1 MVQEPIMRTFTTAVA
16 AVATLLATAGIAAAA
31 EKCSPQS
38 VAGVHVLRTT
48 APSVCMLEVN
58 SKGRITESRCY
69 DPTFETELGT
79 LEGTLSVAPS
89 CRMTG
94 TVTQVIPEPQGR
106 AAAREPQRR
115 VEFVIQARGA
125 LVDGLLE
132 VEGTAKSSTEK
143 LKIEG
148 ARQW

>member
-1 MVQEPIMRTFTTAVA
+1 MRKSKSVAAVSAVA
-16 AVATLLATAGIAAAA
+16 ALLATAGVATAA

-38 VAGVHVLRTT
+38 VAGVHVLRTN

-69 DPTFETELGT
+69 DPAFETELGS
-79 LEGTLSVAPS
+79 LEGTLSVAAS

-94 TVTQVIPEPQGR
+94 TVTQVF
-106 AAAREPQRR
+106 REPQRR

-132 VEGTAKSSTEK
+132 VQGTAKSSSEK
-143 LKIEG
+143 LKIEA

>member
-1 MVQEPIMRTFTTAVA
+1 MRKLTTAVSA
-16 AVATLLATAGIAAAA
+16 FAGLLATAGIAAAA

-69 DPTFETELGT
+69 DPVFETELGT
-79 LEGTLSVAPS
+79 LEGTLSVAAS

-94 TVTQVIPEPQGR
+94 TVTQIL
-106 AAAREPQRR
+106 REQRR

-132 VEGTAKSSTEK
+132 VQGTAKSATQK

>member
-1 MVQEPIMRTFTTAVA
+1 MRKSTTAVAA
-16 AVATLLATAGIAAAA
+16 AVATLLATAGVAVAAG
-31 EKCSPQS
+31 KCNPQTL
-38 VAGVHVLRTT
+38 AGVHMLRTT
-48 APSVCMLEVN
+48 APSVCMLQIN

-79 LEGTLSVAPS
+79 LEGKLAVAPS

-94 TVTQVIPEPQGR
+94 TVTQNL
-106 AAAREPQRR
+106 REQRR
-115 VEFVIQARGA
+115 VEFAIQARGA

-132 VEGTAKSSTEK
+132 VQGTAKSATQK

-148 ARQW
+148 TRQW

>member
-1 MVQEPIMRTFTTAVA
+1 MRKSKSVAVSAVA
-16 AVATLLATAGIAAAA
+16 ALLATAGVAAAA
-31 EKCSPQS
+31 EKCSPPA

-48 APSVCMLEVN
+48 SPSVCMLEIN

-69 DPTFETELGT
+69 DPAFETELGT
-79 LEGTLSVAPS
+79 LEGTLSVAAS

-94 TVTQVIPEPQGR
+94 TVTQFLSE
-106 AAAREPQRR
+106 QRR

-125 LVDGLLE
+125 LVDGLLQ
-132 VEGTAKSSTEK
+132 VQGTAKSSTEK
-143 LKIEG
+143 LKIEA

>member
-1 MVQEPIMRTFTTAVA
+1 MRTSKSAVAVA
-16 AVATLLATAGIAAAA
+16 AAAVAALLATAGIATAA

-38 VAGVHVLRTT
+38 VAGVHILRTN
-48 APSVCMLEVN
+48 APSVCMLQVN

-69 DPTFETELGT
+69 DPAFETELGA

-94 TVTQVIPEPQGR
+94 TVTQNL
-106 AAAREPQRR
+106 REQRR
-115 VEFVIQARGA
+115 VEFAIEARGA
-125 LVDGLLE
+125 LVDGLLQ
-132 VEGTAKSSTEK
+132 VQGTAKSSKQK

>member
-1 MVQEPIMRTFTTAVA
+1 MRKLTTAVS
-16 AVATLLATAGIAAAA
+16 AVAALLATAGIAAAA

-69 DPTFETELGT
+69 DPAFETDLGT
-79 LEGTLSVAPS
+79 LEGTLSVAAS

-94 TVTQVIPEPQGR
+94 TVTQIL
-106 AAAREPQRR
+106 REQRR

-132 VEGTAKSSTEK
+132 VQGTAKSASQK